1 MTERE
6 LAVTQGVFIGRT
18 KTLYSLADRF
28 CFQPTLTTYDMAVPE
43 PGIRNQGKAWR
54 RLWGPHRRE
63 GGRAGS
69 RSDSWAQAGV
79 GVWGECLGARARATL
94 RVAATCSRTAGRKGW
109 RQRVLGEAG
118 CLTRRPGTQG
128 PGVGPGKGG
137 TRPDRALTSLSVQR
151 AGGKMTLQIGSTVR
165 EERAG
170 RSPGRGAEA
179 RALCRPH
186 LCRRLQVVVAIV
198 RQSLGQSQ
206 E

>member
-79 GVWGECLGARARATL
+79 GVWGECLGARGRATL

-118 CLTRRPGTQG
+118 CLTRPPGTQG

-151 AGGKMTLQIGSTVR
+151 AGGKMTLQSGSAVR

-170 RSPGRGAEA
+170 
-179 RALCRPH
+179 
-186 LCRRLQVVVAIV
+186 
-198 RQSLGQSQ
+198 
-206 E
+206 